1 MAPVGEAERRHR
13 AVLGTVVFTGIV
25 PGTVVGLVP
34 YLLSGWQLASSV
46 GQRLLGVLLICAALP
61 VFVAFLVHF
70 VREGIGTPAPI
81 APPERLVV
89 GGPFERVRNPGYV
102 AVVALVIGQGLLFGS
117 GAVLAYAVLLALGFH
132 LFVVLY
138 EEPTLRRRFGAEYE
152 AYCRRVPR
160 WWPRLSALLLV
171 ACALAST
178 LACAGTKIETQ
189 WKDPAATAQDLAF
202 LKVVAIAQVDDETT
216 RRAAEDEMVR
226 VLEARPKAQARG
238 MRVVP
243 SYTFIPAPGL
253 GDVAGMRA
261 KVEAAGFDGA
271 VVLRLV
277 ADGERV
283 TYVPG
288 RYEASW
294 GRVVSYDPGYTQVDR
309 IVRVETSLYS
319 VASGKRIWSGV
330 SRTLNPTDLR
340 DLVDEVARAVGAEL
354 AAQGLA
360 P

>member
-1 MAPVGEAERRHR
+1 M
-13 AVLGTVVFTGIV
+13 LGTVVFTLAV
-25 PGTVVGLVP
+25 PGIVVGLAP
-34 YLLSGWQLASSV
+34 DLLSGWRLASSV
-46 GQRLLGVLLICAALP
+46 GLRVLGALLILAALP
-61 VFVAFLVHF
+61 VFGAFLVRF

-81 APPERLVV
+81 APPERLVM
-89 GGPFERVRNPGYV
+89 GGPFQRVRNPGYV
-102 AVVALVIGQGLLFGS
+102 AVVALVVGQGLLFGS

-132 LFVVLY
+132 AFVVLY

-160 WWPRLSALLLV
+160 WWPRFSALLV
-171 ACALAST
+171 VALALGST
-178 LACAGTKIETQ
+178 LACATTKIETQ
-189 WKDPAATAQDLAF
+189 WKDPAATARDLAF
-202 LKVVAIAQVDDETT
+202 LQVVAIAQVDDETT
-216 RRAAEDEMVR
+216 RRVAEDELVR
-226 VLEARPKAQARG
+226 VLESRPKAQARG
-238 MRVVP
+238 MRALP
-243 SYTFIPAPGL
+243 SYTFIATPEL
-253 GDVAGMRA
+253 RDVAGMRA

-288 RYEASW
+288 RYETSW

-319 VASGKRIWSGV
+319 VTLGKRIWSGV

-340 DLVDEVARAVGAEL
+340 DLVDEVASAVGAEL